1 MSKPS
6 SNFHLQSTG
15 GLNLSLHRISV
26 AKLNDITLTYLNDKG
41 FAGSKK
47 LQSRNLEGAA
57 ASADGGGGKSETQKL
72 KIHSMPEMRKNAE
85 INQAFLRRLAVPKAI
100 P

>member
-1 MSKPS
+1 M
-6 SNFHLQSTG
+6 
-15 GLNLSLHRISV
+15 HRISV

-57 ASADGGGGKSETQKL
+57 ASADGGGGKSKT
-72 KIHSMPEMRKNAE
+72 
-85 INQAFLRRLAVPKAI
+85 
-100 P
+100 